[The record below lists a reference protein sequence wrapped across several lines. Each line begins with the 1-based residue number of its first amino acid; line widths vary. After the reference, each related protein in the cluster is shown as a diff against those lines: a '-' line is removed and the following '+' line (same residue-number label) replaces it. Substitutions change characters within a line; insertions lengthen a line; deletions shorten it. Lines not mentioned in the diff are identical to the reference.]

1 MILRIFL
8 WASFV
13 GILAFL
19 LHKQLSTQV
28 VSFEQTV
35 FIPGS
40 SKIDA
45 YEYFKDVQNSM
56 KSVQNGD
63 T

>member
-1 MILRIFL
+1 MILKIFL

-13 GILAFL
+13 GIIAFFS
-19 LHKQLSTQV
+19 HKQLSTQV
-28 VSFEQTV
+28 VSFDQTT

-40 SKIDA
+40 SKLVV

-56 KSVQNGD
+56 KSIQNGD